1 MSTQLGGGVDIIVP
15 TRSSPLPDTSPE
27 PAAALASSKSEKL
40 TTNIFPDIELHVT
53 RLILIPL
60 SLNKIE
66 SEELVVDDVEKS
78 FDNNEV
84 SYENLG
90 ETIAVTNLGE
100 LFNSN
105 VNSFGACSLEAV
117 CRLGH
122 ARHCRRAQD
131 FILGSCFVFLV
142 TIWSAAFLMVLLV
155 VQA

>member
-1 MSTQLGGGVDIIVP
+1 MSTQLGGGVDIIVS
-15 TRSSPLPDTSPE
+15 TRSAPLPATSPE

-40 TTNIFPDIELHVT
+40 TSDIFPDLEVIKDVHVT

-66 SEELVVDDVEKS
+66 SEEFVVNDLEKS

-100 LFNSN
+100 LFNNQNYS
-105 VNSFGACSLEAV
+105 SL
-117 CRLGH
+117 
-122 ARHCRRAQD
+122 Q
-131 FILGSCFVFLV
+131 
-142 TIWSAAFLMVLLV
+142 LLTT
-155 VQA
+155 

>member
-40 TTNIFPDIELHVT
+40 TSDIFPDIELHVT

-90 ETIAVTNLGE
+90 ETIAVTKLGE
-100 LFNSN
+100 LFNNQNYS
-105 VNSFGACSLEAV
+105 SL
-117 CRLGH
+117 
-122 ARHCRRAQD
+122 Q
-131 FILGSCFVFLV
+131 
-142 TIWSAAFLMVLLV
+142 LLTT
-155 VQA
+155 

>member
-1 MSTQLGGGVDIIVP
+1 MLFLKSEIMDTIFPSDPSQSFFTRPIQIEGRLVDIIVP

-90 ETIAVTNLGE
+90 ETIAVTKLGE
-100 LFNSN
+100 LFNNQNYS
-105 VNSFGACSLEAV
+105 SL
-117 CRLGH
+117 
-122 ARHCRRAQD
+122 Q
-131 FILGSCFVFLV
+131 
-142 TIWSAAFLMVLLV
+142 LLTT
-155 VQA
+155 

>member
-1 MSTQLGGGVDIIVP
+1 MSTQLGGGVDIIVS
-15 TRSSPLPDTSPE
+15 TRSAPLPATSPE

-40 TTNIFPDIELHVT
+40 TSDIFPDIEVIKDVHVT

-66 SEELVVDDVEKS
+66 SEEFVVNDLEKS

-100 LFNSN
+100 LFNK
-105 VNSFGACSLEAV
+105 L
-117 CRLGH
+117 H
-122 ARHCRRAQD
+122 Y
-131 FILGSCFVFLV
+131 
-142 TIWSAAFLMVLLV
+142 W
-155 VQA
+155 